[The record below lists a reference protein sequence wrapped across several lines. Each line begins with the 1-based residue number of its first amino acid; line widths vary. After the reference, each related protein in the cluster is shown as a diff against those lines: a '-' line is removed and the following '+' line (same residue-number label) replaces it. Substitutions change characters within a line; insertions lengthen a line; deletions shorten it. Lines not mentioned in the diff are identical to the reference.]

1 MPENGEWRQHHA
13 GIGCA
18 QFRPLPLTVNTWYP
32 PMSKS
37 ASMGNV
43 GSSSIRQGT
52 HQEPHPQVYGA
63 RGRQMSG
70 PAVWPTGDCEW
81 VLAPLGPVMGG
92 PVGTLTGD
100 FTYIWEN
107 LCGGETFQWNFHTP
121 LKQYTC
127 ITHTHT
133 HTHTHIYIY
142 IPLDALGC
150 EEWTS
155 WLCGHHSSPKGA
167 QLRADLGCLWFS
179 HGRKGELVSEH
190 MTSPALQ
197 DAAEK
202 ARFTLTASRELY
214 GGFHD

>member
-1 MPENGEWRQHHA
+1 MPENGEWWQHHA

-52 HQEPHPQVYGA
+52 HQEPHPQVHGA

-107 LCGGETFQWNFHTP
+107 LCGGETFVYN
-121 LKQYTC
+121 
-127 ITHTHT
+127 
-133 HTHTHIYIY
+133 THTHIYIY
-142 IPLDALGC
+142 TFGC
-150 EEWTS
+150 TRVWRMNILT
-155 WLCGHHSSPKGA
+155 
-167 QLRADLGCLWFS
+167 LRASLLPQRG
-179 HGRKGELVSEH
+179 
-190 MTSPALQ
+190 T
-197 DAAEK
+197 
-202 ARFTLTASRELY
+202 T
-214 GGFHD
+214 